1 MRKATGLEPARIDAS
16 ADFSSCS
23 TFFPVV
29 GIERVCLVS
38 IDTSSLF
45 DYWPVSVIGNFN
57 YSNIFHF
64 ISMIFN
70 KYCNRYIYIHFITCL
85 DILKFQQI
93 IDKF

>member
-1 MRKATGLEPARIDAS
+1 MRKATGLESARIDAS

-29 GIERVCLVS
+29 GIERVWFVS
-38 IDTSSLF
+38 IDTSSF
-45 DYWPVSVIGNFN
+45 DYWPVIGNFN

-70 KYCNRYIYIHFITCL
+70 KYCNRYIYTHFITCL

-93 IDKF
+93 IDTF